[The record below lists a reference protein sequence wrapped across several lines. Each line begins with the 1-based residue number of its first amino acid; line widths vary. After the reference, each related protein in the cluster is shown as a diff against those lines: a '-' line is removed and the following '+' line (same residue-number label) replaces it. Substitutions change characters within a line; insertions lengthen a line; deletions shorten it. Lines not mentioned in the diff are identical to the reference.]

1 MRKASLQSIMIT
13 AAGFLLS
20 APLPASDVDH
30 YEGKKA
36 ETLEEAVTN
45 LREYNGRL
53 ETVLEKEELSA
64 EDHAQVHRLSYT
76 LENALQRIEKE
87 LPGIAADLESVHLAS
102 ERQESETVRMDGEN
116 YLKQVD
122 TLID

>member
-1 MRKASLQSIMIT
+1 MLHFGIMLAAVSL
-13 AAGFLLS
+13 LLS
-20 APLPASDVDH
+20 TPVVASDVDH

-53 ETVLEKEELSA
+53 EALLDKEELSA
-64 EDHAQVHRLSYT
+64 EDHAAVHELSYT

-102 ERQESETVRMDGEN
+102 ERLEDETVRGDGRR
-116 YLKQVD
+116 YLERTH